1 VGRTTCYQT
10 CSHPKKYR
18 RKRELKRSKI
28 ATLVALFLLFA
39 MTISLF
45 ALPAANAHTPTW
57 TIATYV
63 KLHIAPNPVGVNQ
76 DMFIVMFT
84 TWALPNAALQ
94 NDIRFHNFKL
104 TITAPDGTKEIIEFP
119 IVGDPGGSVTT
130 KYTPSQVGNYT
141 LLLEYPGQNYTWSG
155 AYQNDVLLPSS
166 ATATFTVQEE
176 PIATTPA
183 VPLPTEYWT
192 RPINAQNVVW
202 GSISSNWLAGAA
214 TDDRWQKDGSAPRSS
229 HVMWTK
235 ILELGGLVG
244 GETIPDATY
253 YSGFSYET
261 RFSNPTI
268 ISGILY
274 YTVPLNHAGSGG
286 GYAAVDLRTGEQI
299 WYRDDIAPSKAQLYE
314 HETAN
319 QHGTVAGILWDIIGS
334 TWRAYDA
341 LTGKGIFNLTGVP
354 SGTEVYTNKGEIVRY
369 VLNYNRTARSGWLA
383 LWNNTASTDYG
394 LVQGDPGWRPLGLTI
409 NGSRADSYSWNVT
422 VTADLSG
429 SSAPSIVGIIP
440 NDLILGTSSDVSLAS
455 NWKQTPNPYTMWAI
469 SDKPE
474 SRGQLI
480 WIMNYSAPPNNLT
493 RMLAHQPIDSV
504 NRVFLMSD
512 REIDRRYGYSL
523 DDGKLEWSTDVPD
536 RQIQYYSARQGFPA
550 YGNFYI
556 SGYGGEIFA
565 YSTTNGS
572 LLWKYNN
579 TDSGKDTPWGLIPT
593 HISAVADG
601 VVYAFSGEHSPNTP
615 LYKGYRVRAVDA
627 FTGEEL
633 WTLLGWSA
641 SGLGTTLAPIAIA
654 DGYLVYLNAYDG
666 QIYSIGKGPSATT
679 VSAGPKTSVEGSSV
693 LVEGMVTD
701 TAAGTKQ
708 NEQAARFPN
717 GVPAVSDESMSEWM
731 EYVYMQ
737 QPRPAN
743 VTGVEVVVSV
753 LDPNN
758 NCYEVGRGTSD
769 ANGFYS
775 VSFTP
780 PVPGKYTIIATFA
793 GSKAYYGSQAETAI
807 NVESAPAAT
816 PAPTPTPASV
826 ADMYFL
832 PATAGIIVAIV
843 VIGLIIILMLRKR

>member
-1 VGRTTCYQT
+1 
-10 CSHPKKYR
+10 
-18 RKRELKRSKI
+18 
-28 ATLVALFLLFA
+28 
-39 MTISLF
+39 
-45 ALPAANAHTPTW
+45 
-57 TIATYV
+57 
-63 KLHIAPNPVGVNQ
+63 
-76 DMFIVMFT
+76 
-84 TWALPNAALQ
+84 
-94 NDIRFHNFKL
+94 
-104 TITAPDGTKEIIEFP
+104 
-119 IVGDPGGSVTT
+119 
-130 KYTPSQVGNYT
+130 
-141 LLLEYPGQNYTWSG
+141 
-155 AYQNDVLLPSS
+155 
-166 ATATFTVQEE
+166 
-176 PIATTPA
+176 
-183 VPLPTEYWT
+183 
-192 RPINAQNVVW
+192 
-202 GSISSNWLAGAA
+202 
-214 TDDRWQKDGSAPRSS
+214 
-229 HVMWTK
+229 
-235 ILELGGLVG
+235 
-244 GETIPDATY
+244 
-253 YSGFSYET
+253 
-261 RFSNPTI
+261 
-268 ISGILY
+268 
-274 YTVPLNHAGSGG
+274 
-286 GYAAVDLRTGEQI
+286 
-299 WYRDDIAPSKAQLYE
+299 
-314 HETAN
+314 
-319 QHGTVAGILWDIIGS
+319 
-334 TWRAYDA
+334 
-341 LTGKGIFNLTGVP
+341 
-354 SGTEVYTNKGEIVRY
+354 
-369 VLNYNRTARSGWLA
+369 
-383 LWNNTASTDYG
+383 
-394 LVQGDPGWRPLGLTI
+394 
-409 NGSRADSYSWNVT
+409 
-422 VTADLSG
+422 
-429 SSAPSIVGIIP
+429 
-440 NDLILGTSSDVSLAS
+440 
-455 NWKQTPNPYTMWAI
+455 
-469 SDKPE
+469 
-474 SRGQLI
+474 
-480 WIMNYSAPPNNLT
+480 
-493 RMLAHQPIDSV
+493 
-504 NRVFLMSD
+504 MSD